1 MPRCL
6 LVLIVAFVSVFY
18 ANGQRLISI
27 NDSITWF
34 ITQQSDWNSTEETQY
49 PSFNKAY
56 FDLESGLSLK
66 YVKKIPL
73 PGPGKVNCEI
83 NPLKY
88 SKLQWLQNNNN
99 ISSLDDNLVTEVV
112 EESGK
117 HFVFVSFI
125 PVKNNGGNYELISKF
140 QINLSYEPSF
150 TINKRNTPFKNSSVL
165 KDGDIYKLAVH
176 KTGVYKIT
184 YELLTQTLNIPS
196 SQINTNNIIIYGNRG
211 GLLPEPNFENRIDDL
226 EEISYSLIGGED
238 NSFNPGD
245 YIIFYA
251 EGPDTYKIKSGNLVY
266 EKNIYDDNNY
276 IFLKIASE
284 SRSIIPSV
292 ESGTIVH
299 PFTYYTDALR
309 YEKDK
314 TNLLGAFGSAQG
326 SGKRWFGDVFSITRS
341 REYSDEF
348 NLSGVLEDKE
358 ATITMAFAG
367 RSSSSS
373 NIQLIVDNQSFSKNI
388 SSVNISNIEA
398 RYARIVNVEA
408 ELSTLKKNSTIEVNY
423 PRQGDSEGWLDYIEI
438 KCAKNLNYDGSPLI
452 FQNEESVH
460 ETTSSYT
467 ISGLNNG
474 MVWDISN
481 PFSIKA
487 YQPDDESSD
496 FTFTHNHNGQLKR
509 YIGFRP
515 NDVADAP
522 IFIEKIDNQNLHSIN
537 EADMVI
543 IHPKEFSEAAT
554 NLKNHRNSQGFNV
567 LTVKIDEIYNEYAGG
582 KKDPV
587 AIRDFS
593 KMMYERDANY
603 RYLLLL
609 GDGSYDYKNTVPGL
623 PDQNFIPVYETNESL
638 HPIES
643 FPSDDFYALL
653 SNFEG
658 DDLRGQLEIAVG
670 RIPAK
675 SQEEALSVINKIIKY
690 ETDKNTL
697 GDWRLRIGFTADDED
712 SNTHF
717 NQAERISKKT
727 KGKYPLFN
735 QQKVYF
741 DAYNQES
748 TPGGARYPD
757 ASKAINENIFKG
769 QLVLNYLGHG
779 GPRGWAQER
788 VLKVNDILSWEN
800 EDKMPL
806 IITATCSFTGYD
818 DPGLIS
824 AGEYAIL
831 KENGGAIGLMT
842 TVRAVYSLE
851 NERLTAS
858 VYDTIFSSSN
868 NIDLT
873 IGEVI
878 QRAKNNNWQDTTR
891 INARKFALIGDPS
904 MKLSLPRNRIVTT
917 HINGQPVGVSADT
930 IGALKKV
937 IINGIITDRNGNK
950 LNNYRGTIYPTV
962 YDKESELATLR
973 NDSRSRVSKF
983 NLYKSILFKG
993 AATIENGEFSF
1004 EFIVPL
1010 DIDYRIGQGRVSYY
1024 AESSDLS
1031 SDGGGYY
1038 NDIIIGG
1045 SSDGN
1050 ITDDKG
1056 PDINIFMNDER
1067 FVYGGTTHANPV
1079 LLVKLSDENG
1089 INVTGNS
1096 IGHDLVAVLDGNN
1109 QNAFLLNDFYEAS
1122 VDDFKSGVVKFPLNE
1137 LEPGRHT
1144 ISVKA
1149 WDVANNSSEQILE
1162 FIVVDEGAPA
1172 INNVY
1177 NYPNPFST
1185 NTSFMFEHTMQGG
1198 ELDILIY
1205 IYTLSGKLVKT
1216 IQQVKI
1222 NTGTR
1227 VNDIQW
1233 NGRDE
1238 FDDKLGKGIYLY
1250 KIKLKDREFNVTEE
1264 SIYQKLVIIN

>member
-6 LVLIVAFVSVFY
+6 LVLFVAFVNVFY
-18 ANGQRLISI
+18 ATGQRFINI
-27 NDSITWF
+27 NDSVNWYH
-34 ITQQSDWNSTEETQY
+34 TQQSDWNSNEVTTY

-56 FDLESGLSLK
+56 FDPQSGLNLK

-73 PGPGKVNCEI
+73 PGSGKVTCKVI
-83 NPLKY
+83 PLKY
-88 SKLQWLQNNNN
+88 SDLEWIQNSITFTN
-99 ISSLDDNLVTEVV
+99 ISKNLVTEVV
-112 EESGK
+112 EERGK
-117 HFVFVSFI
+117 YFVFVAFI
-125 PVKNNGGNYELISKF
+125 PVVNDGSELKLVSDFEIK
-140 QINLSYEPSF
+140 LSYQPSY

-165 KDGDIYKLAVH
+165 KDGDIYKLAVN
-176 KTGVYKIT
+176 KTGIFKIS
-184 YELLTQTLNIPS
+184 YEFLTQTLDIPS
-196 SQINTNNIIIYGNRG
+196 GDISVNNIIIYSNRG
-211 GLLPEPNFENRIDDL
+211 GLLPEPNFESRADDL
-226 EEISYSLIGGED
+226 EEISYALIGGED

-245 YIIFYA
+245 YIVFFA
-251 EGPDTYKIKSGNLVY
+251 EGPDTYKIKDENIFY
-266 EKNIYDDNNY
+266 EKNIYDENNY
-276 IFLKIASE
+276 IFLKIGSE
-284 SRSIIPSV
+284 RRVPIPTI
-292 ESGTIVH
+292 ESSTIVN
-299 PFTYYTDALR
+299 PYTSYTDVLR
-309 YEKDK
+309 YEEDK

-326 SGKRWFGDVFSITRS
+326 SGKRWFGDVFSITRN
-341 REYSDEF
+341 RDYSDEF
-348 NLSGVLEDKE
+348 DLSNIIENEV
-358 ATITMAFAG
+358 ATVKMAFAG

-373 NIQLIVDNQSFSKNI
+373 NVQLNVDGQSFSKNI

-398 RYARIVNVEA
+398 RYARIVEVEA
-408 ELSTLKKNSTIEVNY
+408 EVQNLNQNSKIEVNY

-438 KCAKNLNYDGSPLI
+438 KCEKDLVYRGKPLI
-452 FQNEESVH
+452 FFNETSTDE
-460 ETTSSYT
+460 TSSSYI
-467 ISGLNNG
+467 ISDLDNG
-474 MVWDISN
+474 MVWDITD
-481 PFSIKA
+481 PFALKA
-487 YQPDDESSD
+487 HLPANEISD
-496 FTFTHNHNGQLKR
+496 FSFLHNHNGLLKR
-509 YIGFRP
+509 YVGFRP
-515 NDVADAP
+515 DNISDAP
-522 IFIEKIDNQNLHSIN
+522 VFIEKIANQNLHAIN

-543 IHPKEFSEAAT
+543 IYPEEFSEAAM
-554 NLKNHRNSQGFNV
+554 NLKNHRNDQGYNV
-567 LTVKIDEIYNEYAGG
+567 LAVEIGQIFNEFSGG
-582 KKDPV
+582 KRDPV
-587 AIRDFS
+587 SIRDFS
-593 KMMYERDANY
+593 KMLYERDPDY

-609 GDGSYDYKNTVPGL
+609 GDGSYDYKNIVPGL
-623 PDQNFIPVYETNESL
+623 PDHNFIPVYETNESL

-653 SNFEG
+653 SDFEG

-675 SQEEALSVINKIIKY
+675 SPEEASAVINKIIKY

-717 NQAERISKKT
+717 NQAERIAKNT

-757 ASKAINENIFKG
+757 ASKAINDNIFKG

-831 KENGGAIGLMT
+831 KDDGGAIGLMT

-858 VYDTIFSSSN
+858 VFDTIFSSN
-868 NIDLT
+868 ENTDLT
-873 IGEVI
+873 IGEII

-904 MKLSLPRNRIVTT
+904 MKLTIPQNRIITT
-917 HINGQPVGVSADT
+917 HINDQPIGVASDT

-937 IINGIITDRNGNK
+937 KINGVITDRNGNK
-950 LNNYRGTIYPTV
+950 LENYNGTIYPTV

-973 NDSRSRVSKF
+973 NDSRSRVSNF
-983 NLYKSILFKG
+983 QLHKSILFKG

-1004 EFIVPL
+1004 EFIVPI
-1010 DIDYRIGQGRVSYY
+1010 DIDYSIGKGRISYY
-1024 AESSDLS
+1024 AESSDLT

-1038 NDIIIGG
+1038 NEITIGG
-1045 SSDGN
+1045 SSVGN
-1050 ITDDKG
+1050 IGDNEG

-1079 LLVKLSDENG
+1079 LLVKLSDDNG

-1122 VDDFKSGVVKFPLNE
+1122 VDDYKSGIVKFPLGE

-1149 WDVANNSSEQILE
+1149 WDVANNSSEQLLE
-1162 FIVVDEGAPA
+1162 FIVVDENSSA

-1198 ELDILIY
+1198 ELDILVY

-1216 IQQVKI
+1216 IQESII

-1250 KIKLKDREFNVTEE
+1250 KIKLKDRELNVTEE
-1264 SIYQKLVIIN
+1264 SNYQKLVIIN